1 MGRGKSNADFDGL
14 CKVVAAE
21 LYNGIASKD
30 YLQTD
35 LDEVCNAYSS
45 FAVALLQHSV
55 YPCKSALAK
64 AVNST
69 LKIPEQEASTFA
81 ERICSCITYCR
92 EKKKSASSCKK
103 QAHGVKSIILQ
114 LRKLELKAPVSNLNK
129 SMRKELKRRHS
140 KDPETDSEP
149 PKAVQKTS
157 FDRNR
162 LLKLYGLAEKDVG
175 SAQFGQ
181 DELVLPVL
189 DEIELVASSQEAT
202 KVEAL
207 VQSVPWLCSKDLA
220 MKRNNS
226 GTIEVA
232 KMKTGDAGFAIAQFG
247 AEPPFATELPNLLL
261 IEAGK
266 PVMKKPAAAKV
277 KSKAKSKAKS
287 KSKSVAKSKK
297 GLPKDDLDSDDSSG
311 VDSPSTGVI
320 APHSSLVKSDSATSC
335 FKNFTFEA
343 KFWNACKAEF
353 YTAKSYI
360 RHLHEGKW
368 TLVIGC
374 SKANHKANLMAL
386 VGHVKSGMSKEN
398 LVQEREVLEAPDA
411 S

>member
-1 MGRGKSNADFDGL
+1 MGRGKSNEDFGGL

-30 YLQTD
+30 FLQTD

-64 AVNST
+64 AVAST

-81 ERICSCITYCR
+81 ERICSCISYCR

-103 QAHGVKSIILQ
+103 VAHGVKSIILQ
-114 LRKLELKAPVSNLNK
+114 LRKIELKPSSKLNK
-129 SMRKELKRRHS
+129 SMRRELKRRHS
-140 KDPETDSEP
+140 KDPETDPEQ

-162 LLKLYGLAEKDVG
+162 LLKLYGLAESDVAA
-175 SAQFGQ
+175 AQFGQ
-181 DELVLPVL
+181 DQPVLPVL
-189 DEIELVASSQEAT
+189 DDVELVASSQET
-202 KVEAL
+202 TRPEAPC
-207 VQSVPWLCSKDLA
+207 QSVPWLCSKDLT
-220 MKRNNS
+220 MKRNNN

-232 KMKTGDAGFAIAQFG
+232 NMKTGDAGFAIAQFG
-247 AEPPFATELPNLLL
+247 AELPFATELPNLLL
-261 IEAGK
+261 LAAAK
-266 PVMKKPAAAKV
+266 PVMKKPAAAKAQ
-277 KSKAKSKAKS
+277 SKRAAKSKT
-287 KSKSVAKSKK
+287 VAN
-297 GLPKDDLDSDDSSG
+297 KDDVDSDDSSG
-311 VDSPSTGVI
+311 MPTPPGVAPAPSSFVEPGT
-320 APHSSLVKSDSATSC
+320 ATSC

-374 SKANHKANLMAL
+374 NKANHKANLMAL
-386 VGHVKSGMSKEN
+386 VPHVKSGMSKEN
-398 LVQEREVLEAPDA
+398 LVQERDILEAPDV